1 MAGLAIGSL
10 LAAPILK
17 VLVGQIGSAIGG
29 HITQQKNFDKD
40 LRRMKAA
47 LESVESVL
55 EDAERR
61 SITDKL
67 TRLWLKELKVAMYA
81 ISDMIEE
88 FEIDTNAAE
97 PSVPYF
103 SILDGEKMPRW
114 LGEIWAGGGLRR
126 GPEEATAAKARRDLC
141 WRGQI
146 FDLKKIGNSVI
157 TQLLD
162 KDERKSFIPYTERQ
176 MIENS
181 LAEIFAAR
189 KKILIVLDDLWEDK
203 QIELGKLKDMLKL
216 GNGSKVV
223 VIVTTRNESIA
234 LEVCTIQPQK
244 LAVLS
249 PGICWSIIKHKSDF
263 GCRDDKEE
271 LEQIGMDIATKCGGV
286 ALAAQSLGYV
296 LKSMMPRQWES
307 IRDSDIWSVY
317 ALGDPSLTQSEDQSL
332 KYVLASLRLS
342 YSVMPSHLKLCFA
355 YCAIF
360 PKGHKI
366 IKDDLIR

>member
-103 SILDGEKMPRW
+103 
-114 LGEIWAGGGLRR
+114 
-126 GPEEATAAKARRDLC
+126 C
-141 WRGQI
+141 
-146 FDLKKIGNSVI
+146 
-157 TQLLD
+157 
-162 KDERKSFIPYTERQ
+162 
-176 MIENS
+176 
-181 LAEIFAAR
+181 
-189 KKILIVLDDLWEDK
+189 
-203 QIELGKLKDMLKL
+203 
-216 GNGSKVV
+216 
-223 VIVTTRNESIA
+223 RN
-234 LEVCTIQPQK
+234 
-244 LAVLS
+244 
-249 PGICWSIIKHKSDF
+249 F
-263 GCRDDKEE
+263 
-271 LEQIGMDIATKCGGV
+271 
-286 ALAAQSLGYV
+286 
-296 LKSMMPRQWES
+296 
-307 IRDSDIWSVY
+307 
-317 ALGDPSLTQSEDQSL
+317 
-332 KYVLASLRLS
+332 
-342 YSVMPSHLKLCFA
+342 
-355 YCAIF
+355 
-360 PKGHKI
+360 
-366 IKDDLIR
+366 